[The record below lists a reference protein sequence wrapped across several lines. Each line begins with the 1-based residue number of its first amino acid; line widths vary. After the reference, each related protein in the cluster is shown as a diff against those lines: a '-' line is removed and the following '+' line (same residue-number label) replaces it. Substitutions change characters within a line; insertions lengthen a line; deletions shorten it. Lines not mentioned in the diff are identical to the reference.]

1 MQTIYFFIYKKNS
14 KLSNVY
20 YMVLKF
26 CVYCQEKTHYINKYN
41 IWECSN
47 CEPLSSESEESSDD
61 ESHDSYFIDDTD

>member
-1 MQTIYFFIYKKNS
+1 MI
-14 KLSNVY
+14 
-20 YMVLKF
+20 LKF
-26 CVYCQEKTHYINKYN
+26 CVYCQEKAPHYNNKYN